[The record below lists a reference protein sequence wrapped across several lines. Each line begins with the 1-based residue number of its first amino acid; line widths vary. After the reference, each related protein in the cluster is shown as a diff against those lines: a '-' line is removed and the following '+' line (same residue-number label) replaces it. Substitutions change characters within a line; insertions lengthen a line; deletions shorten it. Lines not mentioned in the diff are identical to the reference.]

1 MLVQAPYGFITQHK
15 NVCFYS
21 DTCGGKNKNIHVA
34 AMFMSVLTE
43 KKSIETIDHKFI
55 ISGHS
60 HMECD
65 TDHSVIERAKR
76 KTTTKFN
83 YPYDW
88 VQLMRSCK
96 KKNSFI
102 VKVLDIPDFYNFA
115 VIERAI
121 VNEKSE

>member
-1 MLVQAPYGFITQHK
+1 M
-15 NVCFYS
+15 
-21 DTCGGKNKNIHVA
+21 
-34 AMFMSVLTE
+34 MSVFTE
-43 KKSIETIDHKFI
+43 KKSIETIDHKFL

-76 KTTTKFN
+76 KTTMKIN
-83 YPYDW
+83 HPYDW

-96 KKNSFI
+96 KKTPFI

-115 VIERAI
+115 QLLKGPLLMKE
-121 VNEKSE
+121 VNEDGVKFVWKEAQWLRYSSEAPGIHKTGLP